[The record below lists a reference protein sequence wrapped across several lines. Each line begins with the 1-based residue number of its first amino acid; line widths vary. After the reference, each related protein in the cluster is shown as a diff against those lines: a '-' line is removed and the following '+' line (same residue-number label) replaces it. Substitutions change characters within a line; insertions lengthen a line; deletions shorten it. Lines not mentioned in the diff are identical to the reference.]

1 MGLSKSKLFDER
13 EVELSKSCKALGH
26 PARIRILEYLLR
38 EKSATCQKIVDY
50 LPLAQ
55 STVSQHLAEM
65 KIAGLV
71 ESSDYK
77 TSVIYSVNKDNMAKA
92 QKMLSELF
100 FPKVVQK
107 TLF

>member
-13 EVELSKSCKALGH
+13 EVALAKSCKALGH
-26 PARIRILEYLLR
+26 PARIRILEFLLR
-38 EKSATCQKIVDY
+38 EKSATCQQVVDN

-65 KIAGLV
+65 KIAGLLDGN
-71 ESSDYK
+71 DYK
-77 TSVIYSVNKDNMAKA
+77 TSVIYSVNKENLAQA
-92 QKMLSELF
+92 QKRLSELF

-107 TLF
+107 SLF